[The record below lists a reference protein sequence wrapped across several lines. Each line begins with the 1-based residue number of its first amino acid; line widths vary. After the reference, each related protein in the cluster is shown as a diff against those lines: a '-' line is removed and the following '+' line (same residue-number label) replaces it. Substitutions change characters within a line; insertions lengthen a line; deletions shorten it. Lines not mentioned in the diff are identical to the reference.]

1 MLYVAGVLAAAALLF
16 FAVHSYRYRFVRTN
30 PELLGLLPAG
40 DVTTFFADVGALRN
54 AGVLQLLS
62 GSKPAGDAEYEQFVR
77 ETQFDY
83 TKDLEAV
90 AGTADNRQL
99 FFVALGRFDWNK
111 LRQYGAAH
119 GGNCRREICSL
130 PASSPGRWIS
140 YVPIQPDVLGVAL
153 SQDDSAADQLRP
165 DHPQP
170 AERIP
175 STQPIWVKMS
185 HSMLE
190 NPLSLPLAMRIFA
203 VSLQSAHP
211 VIFSIGRAPDN
222 SKAAFDVQL
231 DAQCPNEA
239 TAESTRNQ
247 LEIQTKMLSLEL
259 AREHQRPNPGDLTG
273 LLTAGSF
280 QVVEK
285 RVVGTWPVSKEL
297 LHTLQ

>member
-1 MLYVAGVLAAAALLF
+1 MAGVLAAAALLL
-16 FAVHSYRYRFVRTN
+16 FAVHSFRYRFIRTN
-30 PELLGLLPAG
+30 AELLGLLPPG
-40 DVTTFFADVGALRN
+40 DVTTFFADIGELRN
-54 AGVLQLLS
+54 AGMLQLLS
-62 GSKPAGDAEYEQFVR
+62 GSKPVGDAEYNQFVR
-77 ETQFDY
+77 ETHFDY

-90 AGTADNRQL
+90 SGTADSHQL
-99 FFVALGRFDWNK
+99 FFVVRGRFDWSN
-111 LRQYGAAH
+111 LRHYAAVH
-119 GGNCRREICSL
+119 SGNCRHEICSL

-140 YVPIQPDVLGVAL
+140 FVPIQPDVMAVAL

-165 DHPQP
+165 AHPQP
-170 AERIP
+170 AEAIP

-190 NPLSLPLAMRIFA
+190 NPLSLPLPVRIFA
-203 VSLQSAHP
+203 VSLQSANP
-211 VIFSIGRAPDN
+211 VIFSIGRAPEN

-231 DAQCPNEA
+231 DAQCPNEV

-259 AREHQRPNPGDLTG
+259 AREHQKPNPADLTG